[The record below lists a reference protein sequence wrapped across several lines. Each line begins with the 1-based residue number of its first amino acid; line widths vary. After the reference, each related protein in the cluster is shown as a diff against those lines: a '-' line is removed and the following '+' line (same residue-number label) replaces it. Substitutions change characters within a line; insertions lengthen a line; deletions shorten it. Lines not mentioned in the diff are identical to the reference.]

1 MSKQP
6 DNKSDRILS
15 KRDLFFA
22 WFRYNMFSHVAQSTD
37 RLQGGGFCVA
47 ISRTLEKLY
56 TDKERLA
63 QA

>member
-22 WFRYNMFSHVAQSTD
+22 WFRYNMFGHVAQSTD

-47 ISRTLEKLY
+47 ISRWKSFTQTKSGSH
-56 TDKERLA
+56 RP
-63 QA
+63 

>member
-22 WFRYNMFSHVAQSTD
+22 WFRYNMFGHVAQSIQT
-37 RLQGGGFCVA
+37 GFRA
-47 ISRTLEKLY
+47 ADS
-56 TDKERLA
+56 A
-63 QA
+63 